1 MLLESEDTKNVFPK
15 FELASQF
22 ANSYDDDDNGPAD
35 PQLFTDMNLAN
46 ARMDASAQR
55 LLEELMSQ
63 PEIVKTLESIHK
75 SDKNG
80 L

>member
-1 MLLESEDTKNVFPK
+1 
-15 FELASQF
+15 
-22 ANSYDDDDNGPAD
+22 
-35 PQLFTDMNLAN
+35 
-46 ARMDASAQR
+46 MDASAQR